1 MNDDPLAQIASAPM
15 HMRQIAIVFL
25 CIALNSL
32 DGLDALA
39 ISYASP
45 GIASEWGIDKAALG
59 VVLSM
64 ELFGMAAG
72 SIFIGNIADRI
83 GRRPVIVGC
92 LTVMFV
98 GMLGATGASGVLS
111 LSVARLVTGL
121 GIGGMLSSTS
131 ALVAEYANAKRRGL
145 CATLNIAGYS
155 VGAVTGGVIASSLLA
170 AGHGWRSVFI
180 VGGVATGIALP
191 FAVWLLPESVDFLI
205 AARPTNA
212 LERINRALRAIAKHP
227 VLELPRRA
235 AQLERSRFTALFTD
249 GRAVQTCLLT
259 VAYFAQIIPYYFVLK
274 WSPKIIVDLGFPAAE
289 AVRVLAFANLGG
301 LGGAA
306 LVGFV
311 AQVWRPR
318 VLVICAT
325 LTGFVMLALFATG
338 RHGIIEIGVIL
349 TAATFFVNSGVVGM
363 YPILVHAFPTSLRAT
378 GTGFVIG
385 LGRGGSALGPIL
397 VGALLARGFGVVA
410 VTFAVGSGCLIA
422 ATALL
427 LLPLARRDRAER

>member
-1 MNDDPLAQIASAPM
+1 MNDDPMAQIESAPM
-15 HMRQIAIVFL
+15 HLRQVAIVFL

-45 GIASEWGIDKAALG
+45 GIAAEWGISKSALG

-83 GRRPVIVGC
+83 GRRPVIIGC
-92 LTVMFV
+92 LTVMVV
-98 GMLGATGASGVLS
+98 GMLGATAASGVLS

-131 ALVAEYANAKRRGL
+131 ALVAEYASAKRRSL
-145 CATLNIAGYS
+145 CAALNITGYS
-155 VGAVTGGVIASSLLA
+155 VGAVAGGAVASSLLA
-170 AGHGWRSVFI
+170 AGHDWRSVFI
-180 VGGVATGIALP
+180 VGGLATGVALP
-191 FAVWLLPESVDFLI
+191 FAIWLLPESIAFLL
-205 AARPTNA
+205 AARPKMA
-212 LERINRALRAIAKHP
+212 LERINHALRAIAKHP
-227 VLELPRRA
+227 IMGLPQRA
-235 AQLERSRFTALFTD
+235 ARFERSSFTALFTD
-249 GRAVQTCLLT
+249 GRAVTTCLLT
-259 VAYFAQIIPYYFVLK
+259 TAYFAQIIPYYFILK
-274 WSPKIIVDLGFPAAE
+274 WSPKIIVDLGFPTAQ

-301 LGGAA
+301 LSGAA

-311 AQVWRPR
+311 AQAWRPR

-325 LTGFVMLALFATG
+325 LCGFVTLAMFAAG
-338 RHGIIEIGVIL
+338 RHEIFEIGVL
-349 TAATFFVNSGVVGM
+349 LSVATFFVNAGVVGM
-363 YPILVHAFPTSLRAT
+363 YPILVQAFPTTLRAT

-385 LGRGGSALGPIL
+385 LGRGGSALSPIL
-397 VGALLARGFGVVA
+397 VGALLARGCGVVA
-410 VTFAVGSGCLIA
+410 VTLVTGSGCLIA

-427 LLPLARRDRAER
+427 LMPLARRDRVGP